1 MFKDFD
7 PSTRPT
13 LREEI
18 KDLEKLLTSNKT
30 WKN

>member
-1 MFKDFD
+1 MFKDVD

-18 KDLEKLLTSNKT
+18 KDVEKLLISNKT
-30 WKN
+30 

>member
-18 KDLEKLLTSNKT
+18 KDVEKLLISNKT
-30 WKN
+30 

>member
-1 MFKDFD
+1 MFKDFN

-18 KDLEKLLTSNKT
+18 KDVEKLLISNKT
-30 WKN
+30 

>member
-18 KDLEKLLTSNKT
+18 KDVEKLLTSNKT
-30 WKN
+30 